1 MLALYIGMLPTL
13 LGTQIIIEQL
23 HIMST
28 GRCRLLGLDLLLT
41 TRRAIYRNFYPGDL
55 LGESLIHVHYAFAN
69 ISSDTGEV

>member
-1 MLALYIGMLPTL
+1 
-13 LGTQIIIEQL
+13 
-23 HIMST
+23 MST

-69 ISSDTGEV
+69 ISSDIREV